1 MTWAGPKYFDDLGGQ
16 DLRKILSVGRNFFD
30 RFYMDQCYTLQAQS
44 RAVRGRAKLVCWNQ
58 NFLNFRKTSKS

>member
-16 DLRKILSVGRNFFD
+16 DLRKILSVGRNFFE
-30 RFYMDQCYTLQAQS
+30 RFYMDQCYTSQAQS